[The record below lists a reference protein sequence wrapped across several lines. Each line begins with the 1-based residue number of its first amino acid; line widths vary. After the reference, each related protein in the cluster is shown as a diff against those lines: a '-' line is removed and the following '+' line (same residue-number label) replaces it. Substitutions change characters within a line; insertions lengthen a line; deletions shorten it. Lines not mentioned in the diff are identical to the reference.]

1 MLDRYNGVIEVL
13 NSENQYLSRNV
24 IQLIKENTELKSEV
38 IQSRKEGLKSLEKRE
53 GENIGK
59 EIERDDESI
68 KRMYQTRNIS
78 PDRG

>member
-1 MLDRYNGVIEVL
+1 M
-13 NSENQYLSRNV
+13 
-24 IQLIKENTELKSEV
+24 IKENTELKSEV